1 MTARG
6 VDDGSVSPVVHGE
19 RADSVR
25 PQLSIAGTAPLVQ
38 LGDGLD
44 GLFALE
50 AASVSLILSDL
61 PSGET
66 AAAFDRAPH
75 LPGFWL
81 AVDHAL
87 KPSGVVVLMASSI
100 RFASD
105 VIASRPKWFRYDLVW
120 EKSIATGFLNVR
132 HRPLRNHEF
141 ILVFGAGKDPAFAAQ
156 MLETGIPISRNGER
170 GSRGSEN
177 YGTTRY
183 SGGVARAGRTDRFP
197 RSVLK
202 FKSVHVRDPSRTHPQ
217 QKPVDLFRYLV
228 RTYSEPG
235 DLVAD
240 PYAGSGTTGHACI
253 AQGRR
258 YACWDS
264 DPRFGVAP

>member
-1 MTARG
+1 MTARV
-6 VDDGSVSPVVHGE
+6 VDDGSVSPVVHAE
-19 RADSVR
+19 RADGVR

-44 GLFALE
+44 GLLALE
-50 AASVSLILSDL
+50 AGSVSLILSDL

-66 AAAFDRAPH
+66 AAAFDKAPV
-75 LPGFWL
+75 LPHFWL
-81 AVDHAL
+81 AADHAM
-87 KPSGVVVLMASSI
+87 KPGGVAVLMASSI
-100 RFASD
+100 RFAAT
-105 VIASRPKWFRYDLVW
+105 VIASRPKAFRYDLVW
-120 EKSIATGFLNVR
+120 EKSIATGFLNAR

-141 ILVFGAGKDPAFAAQ
+141 ILVFWAEKGPAFTAQ
-156 MLETGIPISRNGER
+156 MLETGVPINKNGMR
-170 GSRGSEN
+170 GTKGSEN
-177 YGTTRY
+177 YGSTANP
-183 SGGVARAGRTDRFP
+183 GGVARAGKTDRFP

-264 DPRFGVAP
+264 DPRFGAA